1 MTLKTNKI
9 FPRDGKVS
17 GAYGGI
23 IQVVHSASTSGGTI
37 NSTSYSDFLTAVI
50 TPQSASNAI
59 LVQITFSANNAT
71 NSDATDRL
79 RYQLNRTV
87 GGSATTLYSVT
98 EALVDYGDSSTGNI
112 HIQGLGNNYVDTP
125 ATTSAVTYAL
135 RFSVNAGECNINNN
149 GRTDII
155 LMELAG

>member
-1 MTLKTNKI
+1 MSQLNTNKI

-23 IQVVHSASTSGGTI
+23 IQVVHASSTTGGTI
-37 NSTSYSDFLTAVI
+37 NSTSYSDFLTAEI
-50 TPQSASNAI
+50 TPQSTSNAI
-59 LVQITFSANNAT
+59 LVQLTFSANTADA
-71 NSDATDRL
+71 SAATDRL

-87 GGSATTLYSVT
+87 GGTATTLYSVT
-98 EALVDYGDSSTGNI
+98 EALVSYANSDI
-112 HIQGLGNNYVDTP
+112 HVQGLGNNYVDTP

>member
-9 FPRDGKVS
+9 FPRDGKLS

-23 IQVVHSASTSGGTI
+23 IQVVHSASTTGGTI
-37 NSTSYSDFLTAVI
+37 DSTSYSDFLTATI

-59 LVQITFSANNAT
+59 LIQITFNANNAD
-71 NSDATDRL
+71 NSASTDRL
-79 RYQLNRTV
+79 RYQINRTV
-87 GGSATTLYSVT
+87 GGSATTLYTVA
-98 EALVDYGDSSTGNI
+98 EALVGYTGDI
-112 HIQGLGNNYVDTP
+112 HVQGLGNNYVDTP
-125 ATTSAVTYAL
+125 ATTSACTYAL